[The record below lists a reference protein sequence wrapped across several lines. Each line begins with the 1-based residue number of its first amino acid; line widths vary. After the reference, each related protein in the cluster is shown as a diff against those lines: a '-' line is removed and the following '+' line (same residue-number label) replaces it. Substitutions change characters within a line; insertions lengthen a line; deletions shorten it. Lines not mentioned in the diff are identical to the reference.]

1 MVVTGERLNDW
12 CGLKKVHMFELTPDQ
27 LEMLFTF
34 IAVGFLAQLIDG
46 ALGMAFGVIT
56 STLLVSVL
64 GLPPARA
71 SASVHLVEVFT
82 TAASGLSHAFHCNIN
97 WNLFARL
104 AIPGMV
110 GGVSG
115 AYVLS
120 NIDGQ
125 IARPFVMAYLAA
137 IGLYLLWR
145 AWNMERRS
153 EHRAPRIVEPLGLGR
168 RISRCCGR
176 RWLGSYSNI

>member
-1 MVVTGERLNDW
+1 
-12 CGLKKVHMFELTPDQ
+12 MFELTPDQ